1 MSTCPEPAAHRPH
14 TSTDVDVLSDVI
26 ASLRSG
32 RPFANQED
40 RAGTWHTPF
49 APFAGAGFHIVLK
62 GSCELLMP
70 DDRSLTLDI
79 GDVILTP
86 HGTQHVL
93 RDQGRT
99 DTTFGAPTSL
109 LCGAYRLDRTRS
121 HPLLSALPDVIH
133 LRSQIGHHPA
143 LRSAVFLLG
152 DELANPQQGSSAALS
167 TLLDLLLVYIL
178 RAWLQDEADRGA
190 PGWSAALAD
199 PAVGAALSAMHESPA
214 RAWTVEELGK
224 RANLSRA
231 AFARRFTAL
240 VREPP
245 LTYLTWWRLSVAAR
259 LLKESGASLESVA
272 QNIGYGSRYAFAHAF
287 KREHG
292 ISPGRYRL
300 THTGSQHPT
309 RWHPESGVT
318 ERPHADGTSN
328 DSFSNV

>member
-1 MSTCPEPAAHRPH
+1 MNTSSGPASHRPH
-14 TSTDVDVLSDVI
+14 TPADVDVLSDVI

-32 RPFANQED
+32 RPFANRED

-49 APFAGAGFHIVLK
+49 APFAGAGFHIVLG

-70 DDRSLTLDI
+70 AGPSLVLNI
-79 GDVILTP
+79 GDVVLTP
-86 HGTQHVL
+86 HGTQHTL
-93 RDQGRT
+93 RDHGRT
-99 DTTFGAPTSL
+99 DADPGGPTSL

-133 LRSQIGHHPA
+133 LRAQFGRHPA
-143 LRSAVFLLG
+143 LRSAVSLLG
-152 DELANPQQGSSAALS
+152 DELEDPGQGSSAALS

-178 RAWLQDEADRGA
+178 RAWLKDEADRGA

-199 PAVGAALSAMHESPA
+199 PAVGAALGAMHESPA
-214 RAWTVEELGK
+214 RAWTVEDLG
-224 RANLSRA
+224 RQANLSRA

-240 VREPP
+240 VGEPP

-259 LLKESGASLESVA
+259 LLKEGDASLESVA
-272 QNIGYGSRYAFAHAF
+272 QHVGYGSRYAFANAF

-300 THTGSQHPT
+300 THAGERHPGRRCPHHHPPGTG
-309 RWHPESGVT
+309 
-318 ERPHADGTSN
+318 AAA
-328 DSFSNV
+328 